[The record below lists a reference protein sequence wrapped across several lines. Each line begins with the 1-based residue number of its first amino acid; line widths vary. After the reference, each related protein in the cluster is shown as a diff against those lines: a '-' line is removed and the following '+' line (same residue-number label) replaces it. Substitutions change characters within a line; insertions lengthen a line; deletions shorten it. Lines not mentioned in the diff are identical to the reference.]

1 MPLNRKRPP
10 VTIQVPEVPRAVYDL
25 SESGTFTE
33 GNLEISRSG
42 MRIAGARSAG
52 TGGGVATADGTPGA
66 GPPGDAATPRKSP
79 RGLDDGSLGDE
90 PRVGQAKPVGAPG
103 AGGADGDGGKGE
115 APEERH
121 AKGPPFAADC
131 VVGDSD
137 ESKDAKERP
146 NNDGDRGRT
155 RLVDATRPTSD
166 ARDECERAE
175 PVPGSSGACAASP
188 YGHSVPDGSGA
199 HGTEDSHDA
208 TGGATGW
215 GSLCLDEL
223 AVVGACGKGSGGV
236 VQKAVH
242 VPTGVFLAVK
252 IVQMNVQPEI
262 RKRVI
267 GELRALHSAESPYV
281 VAYRGAFFGDGS
293 VSIVLEYADGGSVA
307 ELTEKLGRV
316 REPPLC
322 EIARQTLLGLRY
334 LHAEKKIIHR
344 DVKPSNILLNTDGS
358 VKIGD
363 FGVSGRLADSVAKC
377 DSWVGT
383 VTYMSPE
390 RISGEAYAFDSDVW
404 SLGLAL
410 LECATGRFP
419 YPPET
424 SDDGDGD
431 ETAPN
436 APPKTLGFWD
446 LLDHIVREPAPTLPA
461 SPSRASLA
469 KRAAFVAKKKMHL
482 DARKKTNDEERP
494 KPNADDADESGA
506 PPVPT
511 TVAFSRAFRE
521 VTELCLQ
528 KRPERR
534 AGASALLASAWLAGA
549 DAERGRAILSETVRS
564 ANQRA

>member
-1 MPLNRKRPP
+1 MRGARHTSARGRTRAPGFLATGAMPLNRKRPP
-10 VTIQVPEVPRAVYDL
+10 VTIQVPEVPRAVYEL

-42 MRIAGARSAG
+42 MRIAGARSSAG
-52 TGGGVATADGTPGA
+52 GIATADDAPGA
-66 GPPGDAATPRKSP
+66 GPPGDAAAPRKSP
-79 RGLDDGSLGDE
+79 RGLGDGSSGKATE
-90 PRVGQAKPVGAPG
+90 
-103 AGGADGDGGKGE
+103 ADGDGAKKKGG
-115 APEERH
+115 APETE
-121 AKGPPFAADC
+121 ADG

-137 ESKDAKERP
+137 EAHAAARRETHDA
-146 NNDGDRGRT
+146 
-155 RLVDATRPTSD
+155 ATDQRPTD
-166 ARDECERAE
+166 TNETPIGETAQIADVTCHA
-175 PVPGSSGACAASP
+175 P
-188 YGHSVPDGSGA
+188 
-199 HGTEDSHDA
+199 
-208 TGGATGW
+208 GATANARASFRVDET
-215 GSLCLDEL
+215 SLACQSGLSDRRDASGGERFDFDVSLDEL
-223 AVVGACGKGSGGV
+223 AVVGACGKGAGGV

-242 VPTGVFLAVK
+242 IPTGTFLAVK

-262 RKRVI
+262 RKRII
-267 GELRALHSAESPYV
+267 GELRALHDARCPYV

-307 ELTEKLGRV
+307 DVTSRLGFIEENALR
-316 REPPLC
+316 
-322 EIARQTLLGLRY
+322 EIARQTLLGLEY
-334 LHAEKKIIHR
+334 LHVTKKIVHR
-344 DVKPSNILLNTDGS
+344 DVKPSNILVDTDGS
-358 VKIGD
+358 AKISD

-494 KPNADDADESGA
+494 KPNEDDADESGA

-534 AGASALLASAWLAGA
+534 AGAGALLASAWRAGA
-549 DAERGRAILSETVRS
+549 DAGRGRAILSETVRS

>member
-1 MPLNRKRPP
+1 MLGARHTSARGRTRAPGFLATGAMPLNRKRPP
-10 VTIQVPEVPRAVYDL
+10 VTIQVPEVPRAVYEL

-42 MRIAGARSAG
+42 MRIAGARSSA
-52 TGGGVATADGTPGA
+52 GGVATADGAPGA
-66 GPPGDAATPRKSP
+66 GPPGEAAAPRKSP
-79 RGLDDGSLGDE
+79 RGIGDGSSGKATE
-90 PRVGQAKPVGAPG
+90 VGAG
-103 AGGADGDGGKGE
+103 ARGADGDGAKGG
-115 APEERH
+115 APETE
-121 AKGPPFAADC
+121 ADG

-137 ESKDAKERP
+137 DAAARRET
-146 NNDGDRGRT
+146 NA
-155 RLVDATRPTSD
+155 ATDHRPTDRPTD
-166 ARDECERAE
+166 ANETPSAQVVSRDTCHVPRATANANASRDETSAPFDKRDASGGERFDFD
-175 PVPGSSGACAASP
+175 VS
-188 YGHSVPDGSGA
+188 
-199 HGTEDSHDA
+199 
-208 TGGATGW
+208 
-215 GSLCLDEL
+215 LDEL
-223 AVVGACGKGSGGV
+223 AVVGACGKGAGGV

-242 VPTGVFLAVK
+242 VPTGTFLAVK

-262 RKRVI
+262 RKRII
-267 GELRALHSAESPYV
+267 GELRALHDARCPYV

-307 ELTEKLGRV
+307 DVTSRLGFIE
-316 REPPLC
+316 EPALR
-322 EIARQTLLGLRY
+322 EIARQTLLGLEY
-334 LHAEKKIIHR
+334 LHVTKKIVHR
-344 DVKPSNILLNTDGS
+344 DVKPSNILVNTDGS
-358 VKIGD
+358 AKISD
-363 FGVSGRLADSVAKC
+363 FGVSGHLADSVAKC

-424 SDDGDGD
+424 SDDGDVSYGYLVSKNS
-431 ETAPN
+431 ETAPPR

-446 LLDHIVREPAPTLPA
+446 LLDHIVREPAPTLPRTL
-461 SPSRASLA
+461 SRASLA
-469 KRAAFVAKKKMHL
+469 KRAFVAKKKAG
-482 DARKKTNDEERP
+482 DARKKTNE
-494 KPNADDADESGA
+494 DDAEESGDA
-506 PPVPT
+506 PT
-511 TVAFSRAFRE
+511 IVAFSRAFRE

-549 DAERGRAILSETVRS
+549 DAERGRAILAETVRS

>member
-431 ETAPN
+431 ETAPR

-469 KRAAFVAKKKMHL
+469 KRALVAKKKAG
-482 DARKKTNDEERP
+482 DARKKTNDEEP
-494 KPNADDADESGA
+494 PNEDDADESGGA
-506 PPVPT
+506 PT
-511 TVAFSRAFRE
+511 IVAFSRAFRE

-549 DAERGRAILSETVRS
+549 DAERGRAILAETVRS

>member
-1 MPLNRKRPP
+1 MLGARHTSARGRTRAPGFVATGAMPLNRKRPP
-10 VTIQVPEVPRAVYDL
+10 VTIQVPEVPRAVYEL

-42 MRIAGARSAG
+42 MRIAGARSSA
-52 TGGGVATADGTPGA
+52 GGVATADGAPGA
-66 GPPGDAATPRKSP
+66 GPPGEAAAPRKSP
-79 RGLDDGSLGDE
+79 RGLGDGSSGKATE
-90 PRVGQAKPVGAPG
+90 VGAG
-103 AGGADGDGGKGE
+103 ARGADGDGAKGG
-115 APEERH
+115 APETE
-121 AKGPPFAADC
+121 ADG

-137 ESKDAKERP
+137 DAAARRDT
-146 NNDGDRGRT
+146 NAGRST
-155 RLVDATRPTSD
+155 DRPTD
-166 ARDECERAE
+166 ANETPSAQIVGDTCHHAPRATANANASRDETRDETDRRDASGGERFDFD
-175 PVPGSSGACAASP
+175 VS
-188 YGHSVPDGSGA
+188 
-199 HGTEDSHDA
+199 
-208 TGGATGW
+208 
-215 GSLCLDEL
+215 LDEL
-223 AVVGACGKGSGGV
+223 AVVGACGKGAGGV

-242 VPTGVFLAVK
+242 VPTGTFLAVK

-262 RKRVI
+262 RKRII
-267 GELRALHSAESPYV
+267 GELRALHDSRCPYV

-307 ELTEKLGRV
+307 DVTSRLGFIE
-316 REPPLC
+316 EPALR
-322 EIARQTLLGLRY
+322 EIARQTLLGLEY
-334 LHAEKKIIHR
+334 LHVTKKIVHR
-344 DVKPSNILLNTDGS
+344 DVKPSNILVNTDGS
-358 VKIGD
+358 AKISD
-363 FGVSGRLADSVAKC
+363 FGVSGHLADSVAKC

-424 SDDGDGD
+424 SGDGD
-431 ETAPN
+431 ESSETAPPR

-446 LLDHIVREPAPTLPA
+446 LLDHIVREPAPTLPRTL
-461 SPSRASLA
+461 SRASLA
-469 KRAAFVAKKKMHL
+469 KRAFVAKKKAG
-482 DARKKTNDEERP
+482 DANETKTNDEEP
-494 KPNADDADESGA
+494 PNESGDA
-506 PPVPT
+506 PT
-511 TVAFSRAFRE
+511 IVAFSRAFRE

-549 DAERGRAILSETVRS
+549 DAERGRAILAETVRS

>member
-1 MPLNRKRPP
+1 MLGARHTSARGRTRAPGFLATGAMPLNRKRPP
-10 VTIQVPEVPRAVYDL
+10 VTIQVPEVPRAVYEL

-42 MRIAGARSAG
+42 MRIAGARSSA
-52 TGGGVATADGTPGA
+52 GGVATADAAPGA
-66 GPPGDAATPRKSP
+66 GPPGDAAAPRKSP
-79 RGLDDGSLGDE
+79 RGLGDGSSGKATE
-90 PRVGQAKPVGAPG
+90 
-103 AGGADGDGGKGE
+103 ADGDGAKNG
-115 APEERH
+115 APETE
-121 AKGPPFAADC
+121 ADG

-137 ESKDAKERP
+137 EAHAAARRETHDA
-146 NNDGDRGRT
+146 
-155 RLVDATRPTSD
+155 ATDQRPTD
-166 ARDECERAE
+166 TNETPNGETAQIADVTCHA
-175 PVPGSSGACAASP
+175 P
-188 YGHSVPDGSGA
+188 
-199 HGTEDSHDA
+199 
-208 TGGATGW
+208 GATANARASFRIDET
-215 GSLCLDEL
+215 SLACQSGLSDRRDASGGERFDFDVSLDEL
-223 AVVGACGKGSGGV
+223 AVVGACGKGAGGV

-242 VPTGVFLAVK
+242 IPTGTFLAVK

-262 RKRVI
+262 RKRII
-267 GELRALHSAESPYV
+267 GELRALHDARCPYV

-307 ELTEKLGRV
+307 DVTSRLGFIEEHALR
-316 REPPLC
+316 
-322 EIARQTLLGLRY
+322 EIARQTLLGLEY
-334 LHAEKKIIHR
+334 LHVTKKIVHR
-344 DVKPSNILLNTDGS
+344 DVKPSNILVNTDGS
-358 VKIGD
+358 AKISD
-363 FGVSGRLADSVAKC
+363 FGVSGHLADSVAKC

-431 ETAPN
+431 ETAPR

-469 KRAAFVAKKKMHL
+469 KRALVAKKKAG
-482 DARKKTNDEERP
+482 DARKKTNDEEP
-494 KPNADDADESGA
+494 PNEDDADESGGA
-506 PPVPT
+506 PT
-511 TVAFSRAFRE
+511 IVAFSRAFRE

-549 DAERGRAILSETVRS
+549 DAERGRAILAETVRS

>member
-1 MPLNRKRPP
+1 VLGARHTSARGRTRAPGFLATGAMPLNRKRPP
-10 VTIQVPEVPRAVYDL
+10 VTIQVPEVPRAVYEL

-42 MRIAGARSAG
+42 MRIAGARSSA
-52 TGGGVATADGTPGA
+52 GGVATADGAPGA
-66 GPPGDAATPRKSP
+66 GPPGEAAAPRKSP
-79 RGLDDGSLGDE
+79 RGIGDGSSGKATE
-90 PRVGQAKPVGAPG
+90 VGAG
-103 AGGADGDGGKGE
+103 ARGADGDGAKGG
-115 APEERH
+115 APETE
-121 AKGPPFAADC
+121 ADG

-137 ESKDAKERP
+137 DAAARRDT
-146 NNDGDRGRT
+146 NAGRST
-155 RLVDATRPTSD
+155 DRPTD
-166 ARDECERAE
+166 ANETPSAQIVGDTCHHAPRATANANASRDETSAPFDKRDASGGERFDFD
-175 PVPGSSGACAASP
+175 VS
-188 YGHSVPDGSGA
+188 
-199 HGTEDSHDA
+199 
-208 TGGATGW
+208 
-215 GSLCLDEL
+215 LDEL
-223 AVVGACGKGSGGV
+223 AVVGACGKGAGGV

-242 VPTGVFLAVK
+242 VPTGTFLAVK

-262 RKRVI
+262 RKRII
-267 GELRALHSAESPYV
+267 GELRALNDSRCPYV

-307 ELTEKLGRV
+307 DVTSRLGFIE
-316 REPPLC
+316 EPALR
-322 EIARQTLLGLRY
+322 EIARQTLLGLEY
-334 LHAEKKIIHR
+334 LHVTKKIVHR
-344 DVKPSNILLNTDGS
+344 DVKPSNILVNTDGS
-358 VKIGD
+358 AKISD
-363 FGVSGRLADSVAKC
+363 FGVSGHLADSVAKC

-424 SDDGDGD
+424 SDDDD
-431 ETAPN
+431 ESSETAPPR

-446 LLDHIVREPAPTLPA
+446 LLDHIVREPAPTLPRTL
-461 SPSRASLA
+461 SRASLA
-469 KRAAFVAKKKMHL
+469 KRAFVAKKKAG
-482 DARKKTNDEERP
+482 DARKKTNE
-494 KPNADDADESGA
+494 DDAEESGDA
-506 PPVPT
+506 PT
-511 TVAFSRAFRE
+511 IVAFSRAFRE

-549 DAERGRAILSETVRS
+549 DAERGRAILAETVRS

>member
-1 MPLNRKRPP
+1 MLGARHTSARGRTRAPGFLATGAMPLNRKRPP
-10 VTIQVPEVPRAVYDL
+10 VTIQVPEVPRAVYEL

-42 MRIAGARSAG
+42 MRIAGARSSA
-52 TGGGVATADGTPGA
+52 GGVATADGAPGA
-66 GPPGDAATPRKSP
+66 GPPGEAAAPRKSP
-79 RGLDDGSLGDE
+79 RGLGDGSSGKATE
-90 PRVGQAKPVGAPG
+90 VGAG
-103 AGGADGDGGKGE
+103 ARGADGDGAKGG
-115 APEERH
+115 APETE
-121 AKGPPFAADC
+121 ADG

-137 ESKDAKERP
+137 DAAARRET
-146 NNDGDRGRT
+146 NA
-155 RLVDATRPTSD
+155 ATDHRPTDRPTD
-166 ARDECERAE
+166 ANETPSAKVVGDTCHVPRATANANASRDETSAPSSRLSDRRDASGGERFDFD
-175 PVPGSSGACAASP
+175 VS
-188 YGHSVPDGSGA
+188 
-199 HGTEDSHDA
+199 
-208 TGGATGW
+208 
-215 GSLCLDEL
+215 LDEL
-223 AVVGACGKGSGGV
+223 AVVGACGKGAGGV

-242 VPTGVFLAVK
+242 VPTGTFLAVK

-262 RKRVI
+262 RKRII
-267 GELRALHSAESPYV
+267 GELRALHDARCPYV

-307 ELTEKLGRV
+307 DVTSRLGFIEEHALR
-316 REPPLC
+316 
-322 EIARQTLLGLRY
+322 EIARQTLLGLEY
-334 LHAEKKIIHR
+334 LHVTKKIVHR
-344 DVKPSNILLNTDGS
+344 DVKPSNILVNTDGS
-358 VKIGD
+358 AKISD
-363 FGVSGRLADSVAKC
+363 FGVSGHLADSVAKC

-431 ETAPN
+431 ETAPR

-482 DARKKTNDEERP
+482 DARKKTNDEEP
-494 KPNADDADESGA
+494 PNEDDADESGGA
-506 PPVPT
+506 PT
-511 TVAFSRAFRE
+511 IVAFSRAFRE

-549 DAERGRAILSETVRS
+549 DAERGREILAETVRS

>member
-242 VPTGVFLAVK
+242 VPTGAFLAVK

-431 ETAPN
+431 ETAPR

-469 KRAAFVAKKKMHL
+469 KRALVVKKKAG
-482 DARKKTNDEERP
+482 DARKKTNDEEP
-494 KPNADDADESGA
+494 PNEDDADESGGA
-506 PPVPT
+506 PT
-511 TVAFSRAFRE
+511 IVAFSRAFRE

-549 DAERGRAILSETVRS
+549 DAERGRAILAETVRS

>member
-1 MPLNRKRPP
+1 MLGARHTSARGRTRAPGFLATGAMPLNRKRPP
-10 VTIQVPEVPRAVYDL
+10 VTIQVPEVPRAVYEL

-42 MRIAGARSAG
+42 MRIAGARSSA
-52 TGGGVATADGTPGA
+52 GGVATADGAPGA
-66 GPPGDAATPRKSP
+66 GPPGEAAAPRKSP
-79 RGLDDGSLGDE
+79 RGLGDGSSGKATE
-90 PRVGQAKPVGAPG
+90 VGAG
-103 AGGADGDGGKGE
+103 ARGADGDGAKGG
-115 APEERH
+115 APETE
-121 AKGPPFAADC
+121 ADG

-137 ESKDAKERP
+137 DAAARRET
-146 NNDGDRGRT
+146 NVTTDH
-155 RLVDATRPTSD
+155 RPTDRPTD
-166 ARDECERAE
+166 ANETPSAQIVGDTCHHAPRATANANASRDETSAPFDKRDASGGERFDFD
-175 PVPGSSGACAASP
+175 VS
-188 YGHSVPDGSGA
+188 
-199 HGTEDSHDA
+199 
-208 TGGATGW
+208 
-215 GSLCLDEL
+215 LDEL
-223 AVVGACGKGSGGV
+223 AVVGACGKGAGGV

-242 VPTGVFLAVK
+242 VPTGTFLAVK

-262 RKRVI
+262 RKRII
-267 GELRALHSAESPYV
+267 GELRALHDSRCPYV

-307 ELTEKLGRV
+307 DVTSRLGFIE
-316 REPPLC
+316 EPALR
-322 EIARQTLLGLRY
+322 EIARQTLLGLEY
-334 LHAEKKIIHR
+334 LHVTKKIVHR
-344 DVKPSNILLNTDGS
+344 DVKPSNILVATDGS
-358 VKIGD
+358 AKISD

-431 ETAPN
+431 ETAPTLPA

-469 KRAAFVAKKKMHL
+469 KRAFVA
-482 DARKKTNDEERP
+482 REKTNDESGGANE
-494 KPNADDADESGA
+494 DDAVDGTGA
-506 PPVPT
+506 PTIVP
-511 TVAFSRAFRE
+511 FSSAFRE

-549 DAERGRAILSETVRS
+549 DAERGREILAETVRS

>member
-10 VTIQVPEVPRAVYDL
+10 VTIQVPEVPRAVYEL

-42 MRIAGARSAG
+42 MRIAGARSSA
-52 TGGGVATADGTPGA
+52 GGVATADGAPGA
-66 GPPGDAATPRKSP
+66 GPPGEAAAPRKSP
-79 RGLDDGSLGDE
+79 RGLGDGSSGKATE
-90 PRVGQAKPVGAPG
+90 VGAG
-103 AGGADGDGGKGE
+103 ARGADGDGAKGG
-115 APEERH
+115 APETE
-121 AKGPPFAADC
+121 ADG

-137 ESKDAKERP
+137 DAAARRDT
-146 NNDGDRGRT
+146 NAGRST
-155 RLVDATRPTSD
+155 DRPTD
-166 ARDECERAE
+166 ANETPSAQIVGDTCHVPRATANANASRDETSAPFDKRDASGGERFDFD
-175 PVPGSSGACAASP
+175 VS
-188 YGHSVPDGSGA
+188 
-199 HGTEDSHDA
+199 
-208 TGGATGW
+208 
-215 GSLCLDEL
+215 LDEL
-223 AVVGACGKGSGGV
+223 AVVGACGKGAGGV

-242 VPTGVFLAVK
+242 VPTGTFLAVK

-262 RKRVI
+262 RKRII
-267 GELRALHSAESPYV
+267 GELRALHDSRCPYV

-307 ELTEKLGRV
+307 DVTSRLGFIE
-316 REPPLC
+316 EPALR
-322 EIARQTLLGLRY
+322 EIARQTLLGLEY
-334 LHAEKKIIHR
+334 LHVTKKIVHR
-344 DVKPSNILLNTDGS
+344 DVKPSNILVDTDGS
-358 VKIGD
+358 AKISD
-363 FGVSGRLADSVAKC
+363 FGVSGHLADSVAKC

-424 SDDGDGD
+424 SDDGDESS
-431 ETAPN
+431 ETAPPR

-446 LLDHIVREPAPTLPA
+446 LLDHIVREPAPTLPRTL
-461 SPSRASLA
+461 SRASLA
-469 KRAAFVAKKKMHL
+469 KRAFVAKKKAG
-482 DARKKTNDEERP
+482 DARKKTNE
-494 KPNADDADESGA
+494 DDAEESGDA
-506 PPVPT
+506 PT
-511 TVAFSRAFRE
+511 IVAFSRAFRE

-549 DAERGRAILSETVRS
+549 DAERGRAILAETVRS

>member
-494 KPNADDADESGA
+494 KPNEDDADESGA

>member
-103 AGGADGDGGKGE
+103 EGGADGDGGKGE

-242 VPTGVFLAVK
+242 VPTGAFLAVK

-404 SLGLAL
+404 SLGLSL

-419 YPPET
+419 YALEEHEENGER
-424 SDDGDGD
+424 SNG
-431 ETAPN
+431 
-436 APPKTLGFWD
+436 PKTLGFWD
-446 LLDHIVREPAPTLPA
+446 VLDHVVREPAPTLPKF
-461 SPSRASLA
+461 PPRVVVRASARRDAGDRRGSRRAAKETNAGEVSEDEEDA
-469 KRAAFVAKKKMHL
+469 KR
-482 DARKKTNDEERP
+482 
-494 KPNADDADESGA
+494 
-506 PPVPT
+506 PP
-511 TVAFSRAFRE
+511 FSEAFRE
-521 VTELCLQ
+521 VIEACLQ

-534 AGASALLASAWLAGA
+534 ATAEALLASAWLAGA
-549 DAERGRAILSETVRS
+549 DVERGRAILAETVTRASRRS
-564 ANQRA
+564 RH

>member
-1 MPLNRKRPP
+1 MLGARHTSARGRTRAPGFLATGAMPLNRKRPP
-10 VTIQVPEVPRAVYDL
+10 VTIQVPEVPRAVYEL

-42 MRIAGARSAG
+42 MRIAGARSSA
-52 TGGGVATADGTPGA
+52 GGVATADGAPGA
-66 GPPGDAATPRKSP
+66 GPPGEAAAPRKSP
-79 RGLDDGSLGDE
+79 RGLGDGSSGKATE
-90 PRVGQAKPVGAPG
+90 VGAG
-103 AGGADGDGGKGE
+103 ARGADGDGAKGG
-115 APEERH
+115 APETE
-121 AKGPPFAADC
+121 ADG

-137 ESKDAKERP
+137 DAAARRET
-146 NNDGDRGRT
+146 NAGRST
-155 RLVDATRPTSD
+155 DRPTD
-166 ARDECERAE
+166 ANETPSAQIVGDTCHHAPRATANANASRDETSAPFDKRDASGGERFDFD
-175 PVPGSSGACAASP
+175 VS
-188 YGHSVPDGSGA
+188 
-199 HGTEDSHDA
+199 
-208 TGGATGW
+208 
-215 GSLCLDEL
+215 LDEL
-223 AVVGACGKGSGGV
+223 AVVGACGKGAGGV

-242 VPTGVFLAVK
+242 VPTGTFLAVK

-262 RKRVI
+262 RKRII
-267 GELRALHSAESPYV
+267 GELRALHDSRCPYV

-307 ELTEKLGRV
+307 DVTSRLGFIE
-316 REPPLC
+316 EPALR
-322 EIARQTLLGLRY
+322 EIARQTLLGLEY
-334 LHAEKKIIHR
+334 LHVTKKIVHR
-344 DVKPSNILLNTDGS
+344 DVKPSNILVDTDGS
-358 VKIGD
+358 AKISD
-363 FGVSGRLADSVAKC
+363 FGVSGHLADSVAKC

-424 SDDGDGD
+424 SDDGDESS
-431 ETAPN
+431 ETAPPR

-446 LLDHIVREPAPTLPA
+446 LLDHIVREPAPTLPRTL
-461 SPSRASLA
+461 SRASLA
-469 KRAAFVAKKKMHL
+469 KRAFVAKKKAG
-482 DARKKTNDEERP
+482 DANETKTNDEEP
-494 KPNADDADESGA
+494 PNESGDA
-506 PPVPT
+506 PT
-511 TVAFSRAFRE
+511 IVAFSRAFRE

-549 DAERGRAILSETVRS
+549 DAERGRAILAETVRS

>member
-1 MPLNRKRPP
+1 MRGARHTSARGRTRAPGFLATGAMPLNRKRPP
-10 VTIQVPEVPRAVYDL
+10 VTIQVPEVPRAVYEL

-42 MRIAGARSAG
+42 MRIAGARSSAG
-52 TGGGVATADGTPGA
+52 GIATADGAPGA
-66 GPPGDAATPRKSP
+66 GPPGDAAAPRKSP
-79 RGLDDGSLGDE
+79 RGLGDGSSGKATE
-90 PRVGQAKPVGAPG
+90 
-103 AGGADGDGGKGE
+103 ADGDGAKNG
-115 APEERH
+115 APETE
-121 AKGPPFAADC
+121 ADG

-137 ESKDAKERP
+137 EAHAAARRETHDA
-146 NNDGDRGRT
+146 
-155 RLVDATRPTSD
+155 ATDQRPTDTNETPQVETAQIADVTCHAPRATANARASFRNDETSLACQSGLSD
-166 ARDECERAE
+166 RRDASGGERFDFD
-175 PVPGSSGACAASP
+175 VS
-188 YGHSVPDGSGA
+188 
-199 HGTEDSHDA
+199 
-208 TGGATGW
+208 
-215 GSLCLDEL
+215 LDEL
-223 AVVGACGKGSGGV
+223 AVVGACGKGAGGV

-242 VPTGVFLAVK
+242 IPTGTFLAVK

-262 RKRVI
+262 RKRII
-267 GELRALHSAESPYV
+267 GELRALHDARCPYV

-307 ELTEKLGRV
+307 DVTSRLGFIEENALR
-316 REPPLC
+316 
-322 EIARQTLLGLRY
+322 EIARLTILGLEF
-334 LHAEKKIIHR
+334 LLVTKKIGHR
-344 DVKPSNILLNTDGS
+344 DVKQSIILVDTDGS
-358 VKIGD
+358 AKISD

-431 ETAPN
+431 ETAPR

-469 KRAAFVAKKKMHL
+469 KRAAFVAKKKAG
-482 DARKKTNDEERP
+482 DARKKTNDEEPRT
-494 KPNADDADESGA
+494 NEDDADESGA

-511 TVAFSRAFRE
+511 MVAFSRAFRE

>member
-1 MPLNRKRPP
+1 MLGARHTSARGRTRAPGFLATGAMPLNRKRPP
-10 VTIQVPEVPRAVYDL
+10 VTIQVPEVPRAVYEL

-42 MRIAGARSAG
+42 MRIAGARSSA
-52 TGGGVATADGTPGA
+52 GGVATADGAPGA
-66 GPPGDAATPRKSP
+66 GPPGEAAAPRKSP
-79 RGLDDGSLGDE
+79 RGIGDGSSGKATE
-90 PRVGQAKPVGAPG
+90 VGAG
-103 AGGADGDGGKGE
+103 ARGADGDGAKGG
-115 APEERH
+115 APETE
-121 AKGPPFAADC
+121 ADG

-137 ESKDAKERP
+137 DAAARRET
-146 NNDGDRGRT
+146 NA
-155 RLVDATRPTSD
+155 ATDHRPTDRPTD
-166 ARDECERAE
+166 ANETPSAQIVGDTTCHVPRATANANASRDETRDETDRRDASGGERFDFD
-175 PVPGSSGACAASP
+175 VS
-188 YGHSVPDGSGA
+188 
-199 HGTEDSHDA
+199 
-208 TGGATGW
+208 
-215 GSLCLDEL
+215 LDEL
-223 AVVGACGKGSGGV
+223 AVVGACGKGAGGV

-242 VPTGVFLAVK
+242 VPTGTFLAVK

-262 RKRVI
+262 RKRII
-267 GELRALHSAESPYV
+267 GELRALHDARCPYV

-307 ELTEKLGRV
+307 DVTSRLGFIE
-316 REPPLC
+316 EPALR
-322 EIARQTLLGLRY
+322 EIARQTLLGLEY
-334 LHAEKKIIHR
+334 LHVTKKIVHR
-344 DVKPSNILLNTDGS
+344 DVKPSNILVNTDGS
-358 VKIGD
+358 AKISD
-363 FGVSGRLADSVAKC
+363 FGVSGHLADSVAKC

-424 SDDGDGD
+424 SDDGDESS
-431 ETAPN
+431 ETAPR

-446 LLDHIVREPAPTLPA
+446 LLDHIVREPAPTLPRTL
-461 SPSRASLA
+461 SRASLA
-469 KRAAFVAKKKMHL
+469 KRAFVAKKKAG
-482 DARKKTNDEERP
+482 DARKKTNE
-494 KPNADDADESGA
+494 DDAEESGDA
-506 PPVPT
+506 PT
-511 TVAFSRAFRE
+511 IVAFSRAFRE

-549 DAERGRAILSETVRS
+549 DAERGRAILAETVRS

>member
-1 MPLNRKRPP
+1 MLGARHTSARGRTRAPGFLATGAMPLNRKRPP
-10 VTIQVPEVPRAVYDL
+10 VTIQVPEVPRAVYEL

-42 MRIAGARSAG
+42 MRIAGARSSA
-52 TGGGVATADGTPGA
+52 GGVATADGAPGA
-66 GPPGDAATPRKSP
+66 GPPGDAAAPRKSP
-79 RGLDDGSLGDE
+79 RGLGDGSSGKATE
-90 PRVGQAKPVGAPG
+90 HG
-103 AGGADGDGGKGE
+103 AGARGADGDGAKGG
-115 APEERH
+115 APETE
-121 AKGPPFAADC
+121 ADG

-137 ESKDAKERP
+137 DAADAAGRRETNAATDRRP
-146 NNDGDRGRT
+146 TDTHIEETPIETQAATGAGATCHTANQRATANARDVSRDEMTKLSDRRDAVGGDRPFFDFD
-155 RLVDATRPTSD
+155 V
-166 ARDECERAE
+166 
-175 PVPGSSGACAASP
+175 
-188 YGHSVPDGSGA
+188 
-199 HGTEDSHDA
+199 ED
-208 TGGATGW
+208 
-215 GSLCLDEL
+215 LDEL
-223 AVVGACGKGSGGV
+223 AVVGACGKGAGGV

-242 VPTGVFLAVK
+242 LPTGTFLAVK
-252 IVQMNVQPEI
+252 VVQMNVQPEI
-262 RKRVI
+262 RKRII
-267 GELRALHSAESPYV
+267 GELRALHDARCPYV

-307 ELTEKLGRV
+307 DVTSRLGFIE
-316 REPPLC
+316 EPALR
-322 EIARQTLLGLRY
+322 EIARQTLLGLEY
-334 LHAEKKIIHR
+334 LHVTKKIVHR
-344 DVKPSNILLNTDGS
+344 DVKPSNILVATDGS
-358 VKIGD
+358 AKISD

-431 ETAPN
+431 ETAPTLPA

-469 KRAAFVAKKKMHL
+469 KRAFVA
-482 DARKKTNDEERP
+482 REKTNDESGGANE
-494 KPNADDADESGA
+494 DDAVDGTGA
-506 PPVPT
+506 PTIVP
-511 TVAFSRAFRE
+511 FSSAFRE

-549 DAERGRAILSETVRS
+549 DAERGRAILAETVRS